1 MKERKTKFTE
11 DELWEV
17 AIKVADELKFSLRK
31 GKIWATL
38 DGKAF
43 NTGINPKKLSRRY
56 LSNIDKYLSY
66 YMDENVYDSKEKY
79 IEKFISENVD
89 QYTEKYIEKFDTI
102 YKWALDRIVEEESG
116 ILSLVDT
123 LKDNQDNLTDF
134 SSALK
139 IIKNNLKDILE
150 YEILSDID
158 ASLEHDREYLYKKRY
173 FENAEFM

>member
-79 IEKFISENVD
+79 IEKF
-89 QYTEKYIEKFDTI
+89 DTI

-173 FENAEFM
+173 FDNAEFM

>member
-66 YMDENVYDSKEKY
+66 YMDENVYDSK
-79 IEKFISENVD
+79 
-89 QYTEKYIEKFDTI
+89 EKYIEKFDTI

>member
-79 IEKFISENVD
+79 IEKF
-89 QYTEKYIEKFDTI
+89 DTI
-102 YKWALDRIVEEESG
+102 YKWALDRLVEEESG

>member
-43 NTGINPKKLSRRY
+43 NTDINPKKLSRRY

-66 YMDENVYDSKEKY
+66 YMDENVYDSK
-79 IEKFISENVD
+79 
-89 QYTEKYIEKFDTI
+89 EKYIEKFDTI

>member
-79 IEKFISENVD
+79 IEKF
-89 QYTEKYIEKFDTI
+89 DTI
-102 YKWALDRIVEEESG
+102 YKWALDRIVRRKWNIE
-116 ILSLVDT
+116 LS
-123 LKDNQDNLTDF
+123 
-134 SSALK
+134 
-139 IIKNNLKDILE
+139 
-150 YEILSDID
+150 
-158 ASLEHDREYLYKKRY
+158 
-173 FENAEFM
+173 